1 MSLKKFMTKDHFAHK
16 ASNYEH
22 NKDRV
27 DNVANIADAI
37 VARVGLRKS
46 MQLMDFGSGTGLLL
60 ERIAPHV
67 GKITAVDVSQSMNAQ
82 LREKQSRLAC
92 DVEIL
97 ELDLEVAPL
106 HRKFDGIISSMT
118 MHHIKDVPAMFAKF
132 HALLNKDGFIAIA
145 DLDLEDNS
153 FHSED
158 TGVHHA
164 GFERASIEKI
174 AADAGFKN
182 IEIVTASVIRKNER
196 DYPVFLLVGV
206 GI

>member
-1 MSLKKFMTKDHFAHK
+1 MSLKKSMTKDHFAQK
-16 ASNYEH
+16 ASSYEH

-37 VARVGLRKS
+37 AARVSLNKS

-82 LREKQSRLAC
+82 LRAKQDRIAC
-92 DVEIL
+92 PVEIL
-97 ELDLEVAPL
+97 EMDLAATPL
-106 HRKFDGIISSMT
+106 NRKFDGIISSMT

-132 HALLNKDGFIAIA
+132 HSLLNEGGFIAIA

-153 FHSED
+153 FHTED

-164 GFERASIEKI
+164 GFDRDVMTRIASS
-174 AADAGFKN
+174 AGFKN
-182 IEIVTASVIRKNER
+182 VEVVTASVIRKHER
-196 DYPVFLLVGV
+196 DYPVFLV
-206 GI
+206 IAFK

>member
-1 MSLKKFMTKDHFAHK
+1 MSLKKSMTKDHFAQK
-16 ASNYEH
+16 ASSYEH

-37 VARVGLRKS
+37 AARVSLNKS

-82 LREKQSRLAC
+82 LRAKQDRIAC
-92 DVEIL
+92 PVEIL
-97 ELDLEVAPL
+97 EMDLAATPL
-106 HRKFDGIISSMT
+106 NRKFDGIISSMT

-132 HALLNKDGFIAIA
+132 HSLLNEGGFIAIA

-153 FHSED
+153 FHTED

-164 GFERASIEKI
+164 GF
-174 AADAGFKN
+174 KN
-182 IEIVTASVIRKNER
+182 VEVVTASVIRKHER
-196 DYPVFLLVGV
+196 DYPVFLV
-206 GI
+206 IAFK

>member
-1 MSLKKFMTKDHFAHK
+1 MAHDHFAHK
-16 ASNYEH
+16 AGSYEQ

-37 VARVGLRKS
+37 VARVRLAKS
-46 MQLMDFGSGTGLLL
+46 MHLMDFGSGTGLLL

-92 DVEIL
+92 EVEIL
-97 ELDLEVAPL
+97 EMDLETSPL
-106 HRKFDGIISSMT
+106 HRAFDGIISSMT
-118 MHHIKDVPAMFAKF
+118 MHHIKDIAAMFAKF
-132 HALLNKDGFIAIA
+132 HAMLNKGGFIAIA
-145 DLDLEDNS
+145 DLDREDGS
-153 FHSED
+153 FHTED

-164 GFERASIEKI
+164 GFDRETITKL

-182 IEIVTASVIRKNER
+182 VATVTVSVINKRGK
-196 DYPVFLLVGV
+196 DYPVFLLVGFA
-206 GI
+206 